1 MPEKIVQGD
10 LLYHSVHGLCRVNE
24 IIKQNAGSKDVV
36 YSIVP
41 KLPTQMKVRFV
52 VSKND
57 IPVSGFHS
65 PVSLKEANQILEFLK
80 KGDKAVNAAIA
91 DRKAAAP
98 PIVQETETWALAKA
112 ISSCSK
118 EKSDAKDQRKR
129 QMLERSARGLVRE
142 LAFVMAITVQ
152 ETVNRVRRSLSHA
165 SKINPLVLAAL
176 TQAVED

>member
-24 IIKQNAGSKDVV
+24 VIKQNSSSKDVS

-41 KLPTQMKVRFV
+41 KLPTHMKVRFV

-65 PVSLKEANQILEFLK
+65 PVSLKEANEILEFLK
-80 KGDKAVNAAIA
+80 SGDKAVNAAIA
-91 DRKAAAP
+91 DRKTAA
-98 PIVQETETWALAKA
+98 PIVQENETWALAKA
-112 ISSCSK
+112 ILTCAQD
-118 EKSDAKDQRKR
+118 KSDAKDQRKR

-142 LAFVMAITVQ
+142 LAFVMAITVK
-152 ETVNRVRRSLSHA
+152 ETVTRIRRSLAHT

-176 TQAVED
+176 TQAVDD

>member
-24 IIKQNAGSKDVV
+24 VIKQNPANKDVS

-41 KLPTQMKVRFV
+41 KLPTHMKVRFV

-57 IPVSGFHS
+57 IQVSGFHS
-65 PVSLKEANQILEFLK
+65 PVSLKEANKILEFLK
-80 KGDKAVNAAIA
+80 KGDKAVNAAII
-91 DRKAAAP
+91 DRKAVAP
-98 PIVQETETWALAKA
+98 VLQENETWALAKA
-112 ISSCSK
+112 ILTCSQD
-118 EKSDAKDQRKR
+118 KSDAKDQRKR

-142 LAFVMAITVQ
+142 LAFVMALTVKETIT
-152 ETVNRVRRSLSHA
+152 RVRRSLAHA

-176 TQAVED
+176 TQAADD

>member
-24 IIKQNAGSKDVV
+24 VIKQNPGSKDVS

-65 PVSLKEANQILEFLK
+65 PVSLKEANEILEFLK
-80 KGDKAVNAAIA
+80 KGEKAVAAVV
-91 DRKAAAP
+91 DRRTAP
-98 PIVQETETWALAKA
+98 PIVQENETWALAKA
-112 ISSCSK
+112 ILTCSQ

-142 LAFVMAITVQ
+142 LAFVMAIPVK
-152 ETVNRVRRSLSHA
+152 ETVTRVRRSLSHA

>member
-24 IIKQNAGSKDVV
+24 VIKQNSSNKDVS

-65 PVSLKEANQILEFLK
+65 PVSLKEANEILEFLK
-80 KGDKAVNAAIA
+80 KGEKAVAAVVDRRIA
-91 DRKAAAP
+91 V
-98 PIVQETETWALAKA
+98 PIVQENETWALAKA
-112 ISSCSK
+112 ILTCSQ

-142 LAFVMAITVQ
+142 LAFVMAITVK
-152 ETVNRVRRSLSHA
+152 ETVTRVRRSLSHA